1 MFAAATRL
9 TGLGGRASASAS
21 ARVCVTNAPFAR
33 ALSLSASTAAPQ
45 DGITDR
51 QERLIRSTFLD
62 FQSHDAFLSKPVIMD
77 RSKRME
83 YWDTSGKR
91 YLDGIGGIF
100 TSSLGHQ
107 HEPVVEALK
116 KQLDTMCFA
125 PPMHSISA
133 VTLDFVEKLGSVT
146 PGDLNFVKSFCS
158 ASEAMECAIK
168 WTRSYHKLA
177 GNPGKYKF
185 VSRHDSWHGATAAAV
200 AASGGA
206 SRKSPHE
213 PHMPGFL
220 KVQTPLFYRDR
231 LDWSWDECNRFC
243 AQMFEDTIV
252 AEDPGTIAGVIVEPI
267 SNTAGIMTP
276 TTEYMEMLRTICDK
290 YDVTLIFDETITGF
304 CKTGEMFA
312 AQSYGVTPDIIVCGK
327 GISNGTMPLSAMIAD
342 EKMAQV
348 FQDKSNPDTMFAHG
362 QTFAGQPLSAAVG
375 LAVLNELTSRDLHQ
389 TASVNGE
396 LLRGHLADINDELGC
411 FREVR
416 GKGCLLAAELE
427 NPDSPT
433 DPKTGQRVAWKALGA
448 ALKKT
453 SLDNGLILRADGA
466 GWFSMAP
473 ALCADESDIQEL
485 ASIIRKSL
493 IDARDLV
500 AK

>member
-1 MFAAATRL
+1 
-9 TGLGGRASASAS
+9 
-21 ARVCVTNAPFAR
+21 
-33 ALSLSASTAAPQ
+33 
-45 DGITDR
+45 
-51 QERLIRSTFLD
+51 
-62 FQSHDAFLSKPVIMD
+62 
-77 RSKRME
+77 
-83 YWDTSGKR
+83 
-91 YLDGIGGIF
+91 
-100 TSSLGHQ
+100 
-107 HEPVVEALK
+107 
-116 KQLDTMCFA
+116 
-125 PPMHSISA
+125 
-133 VTLDFVEKLGSVT
+133 
-146 PGDLNFVKSFCS
+146 
-158 ASEAMECAIK
+158 
-168 WTRSYHKLA
+168 
-177 GNPGKYKF
+177 
-185 VSRHDSWHGATAAAV
+185 
-200 AASGGA
+200 
-206 SRKSPHE
+206 
-213 PHMPGFL
+213 
-220 KVQTPLFYRDR
+220 
-231 LDWSWDECNRFC
+231 
-243 AQMFEDTIV
+243 
-252 AEDPGTIAGVIVEPI
+252 
-267 SNTAGIMTP
+267 
-276 TTEYMEMLRTICDK
+276 MLRTICDK

-453 SLDNGLILRADGA
+453 SLDNGWCNRLPFFFLSELGCVLFCVSFRTRIC
-466 GWFSMAP
+466 AP
-473 ALCADESDIQEL
+473 PPPTPLYYVYVCVGGGGYALFPVCS
-485 ASIIRKSL
+485 
-493 IDARDLV
+493 
-500 AK
+500 